1 MGKILIYS
9 YRCTLY
15 PLSQKRIMQEYEKLV
30 KKAREDIDRI
40 IQQEATK

>member
-1 MGKILIYS
+1 MHA
-9 YRCTLY
+9 
-15 PLSQKRIMQEYEKLV
+15 LSSITETDWRFKKMKRIMQEYEKLV